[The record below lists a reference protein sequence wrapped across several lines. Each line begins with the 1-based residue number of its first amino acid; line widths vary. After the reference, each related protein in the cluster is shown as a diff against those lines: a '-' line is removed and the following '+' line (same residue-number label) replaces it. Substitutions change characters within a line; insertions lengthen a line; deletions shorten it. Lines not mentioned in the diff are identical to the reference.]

1 MKQIVNKLKSLFPVN
16 QPIMNLFNL
25 IVSYP
30 GQALKKYALH
40 WVYLPFFSI
49 TAYLSS

>member
-1 MKQIVNKLKSLFPVN
+1 MKQIVNKSKSLSPVN

-30 GQALKKYALH
+30 RQALKKYALH
-40 WVYLPFFSI
+40 RVYLPLFSI